1 MSKTDDLGPEFNSS
15 VAAYLVKNYGDVLKV
30 SRERFCIISLP
41 LLRKYIA
48 DNQDIVDSYE
58 EQIKAEIEGQGLE
71 GNAVLRSVFKAQLER
86 LRSGDKKDSTAYAD
100 ELKKSIQAGVTDRV
114 AGSTLE
120 EPTSEH
126 DNTAELIDKILH
138 DPHNVDPTVIPKK
151 VADAVRKELMGSFKK
166 FGKWAFHIQMG
177 FPFQSQDF
185 HDVIFDVGQ
194 KIVDGEID
202 RVIITIPPRH
212 SKTQLMSI
220 ALPLYSFCHNEN
232 SHNIITSYAEDV
244 VLESSGYIRAVMLD
258 PLFQRIFPKV
268 RIDPNKRSLERWG
281 TTKAG
286 VMHAVPTGGKL
297 TGKGAGLLVVN
308 YAGCFVVDD
317 VIKPKDAYSDTVR
330 AEINDRFDNTFMSRL
345 ANDGCVT
352 DAKGNQVKC
361 PRTPM
366 VIIMQRVHDQDLVGY
381 ILRGGSSDKYHYL
394 NIPAIIEPGV
404 GGKEWYQKLINKQ
417 GYSHAIPIYY
427 DLKRGEG
434 KSALWPSRKSLESLE
449 AMQDANP
456 YTYNSQY
463 AGDPSAQGHGLIQ
476 EDWWQEYDTESFDR
490 KRIVRSFITA
500 DTASTEKTYS
510 DYSVLK
516 HWGVTKERDVYC
528 LDIMLGKF
536 EIPKLKE
543 EVVAFWKKCTKLDMR
558 WPACIPMAVFME
570 DKSAG
575 QFLNQQFIKDGTVR
589 VRPVPRDGTN
599 ANNKVTRF
607 MNAVPYFAQR
617 RIYFPADHEHLPHV
631 KREILGFTS
640 MGSGTGHDD
649 CVDNVSD
656 MVAIEFSGPS
666 ANYEAWVNE

>member
-1 MSKTDDLGPEFNSS
+1 MSKTDDLGPEFNEA
-15 VAAYLVKNYGDVLKV
+15 VVAYLVKNYGDVLKV
-30 SRERFCIISLP
+30 SRERFCILSLP
-41 LLRKYIA
+41 LLRRYIA
-48 DNQDIVDSYE
+48 ENSEIVDGYE
-58 EQIKAEIEGQGLE
+58 SQIREEIEGQGLD
-71 GNAVLRSVFKAQLER
+71 GDAVLRSVFNAQLER

-100 ELKKSIQAGVTDRV
+100 EIKKGIQAGITDRV

-120 EPTSEH
+120 EPNQEH
-126 DNTAELIDKILH
+126 DNTEELIDKILY

-151 VADAVRKELMGSFKK
+151 VADAVRAKLMKSFRD
-166 FGKWAFHIQMG
+166 FSKWTFHIQMG

-194 KIVDGEID
+194 RVVDGEID
-202 RVIITIPPRH
+202 RLIVTIPPRH
-212 SKTQLMSI
+212 SKTQIMSI
-220 ALPLYSFCHNEN
+220 SLPLYSFCHNET

-244 VLESSGYIRAVMLD
+244 VLESSGYIRQVMTD

-297 TGKGAGLLVVN
+297 TGKGAGLLVAN

-345 ANDGCVT
+345 ANDGCIT
-352 DAKGNQVKC
+352 DSRGNQVTC
-361 PRTPM
+361 ARTPM

-394 NIPAIIEPGV
+394 NIPGIVEPDV
-404 GGKEWYQKLINKQ
+404 GSAGWYDKLIKKQ
-417 GYSHAIPIYY
+417 GYTHAIPILY

-434 KSALWPSRKSLESLE
+434 KSALWPSRKSLESLL
-449 AMQDANP
+449 AMQVSNP

-476 EDWWQEYDTESFDR
+476 EDWWQEYDEDSFDR

-500 DTASTEKTYS
+500 DTASTDKDYS
-510 DYSVLK
+510 DYSVLV
-516 HWGVTKERDVYC
+516 HWGVTKERDVYA

-543 EVVAFWKKCTKLDMR
+543 EVITFWKKCTKLDMR
-558 WPACIPMAVFME
+558 WPACIPRAMHME

-575 QFLNQQFIKDGTVR
+575 QFLNQQFTKDGMVR
-589 VRPVPRDGTN
+589 VQPVPRDGVN
-599 ANNKVTRF
+599 VNNKVTRF
-607 MNAVPYFAQR
+607 LNAVPYFAQL
-617 RIYFPADHEHLPHV
+617 RIFFPANHEHTPHF
-631 KREILGFTS
+631 KREVLGFTS
-640 MGSGTGHDD
+640 LGSGTGHDD

-666 ANYEAWVNE
+666 ANYDAWM

>member
-1 MSKTDDLGPEFNSS
+1 MSKSNHIGEEFDDAV
-15 VAAYLVKNYGDVLKV
+15 VAYMTKNYGDLLKV
-30 SRERFCIISLP
+30 SKERFCIISLP
-41 LLRKYIA
+41 LLRRYVADFDYILEKYEANIL
-48 DNQDIVDSYE
+48 E
-58 EQIKAEIEGQGLE
+58 EIEGQGLE
-71 GNAVLRSVFKAQLER
+71 DDKVLMSVFKAQMKR
-86 LRSGDKKDSTAYAD
+86 LQDADKKDSTAYAS
-100 ELKKSIQAGVTDRV
+100 EIEKTIKLGKTDRV
-114 AGSTLE
+114 AGSAVE
-120 EPTSEH
+120 ESIQA
-126 DNTAELIDKILH
+126 DGGDELVDKILY
-138 DPHNVDPTVIPKK
+138 DPHNVDPTVIPAK
-151 VADAVRKELMGSFKK
+151 VAEKVRKILMGSFEK
-166 FGKWAFHIQMG
+166 FGKWSFHIQMG

-185 HDVIFDVGQ
+185 HDVIFKVGQ
-194 KIVDGEID
+194 QVVDGEID
-202 RVIITIPPRH
+202 RLIITIPPRH

-220 ALPLYSFCHNEN
+220 ALPLYSFCHNET

-244 VLESSGYIRAVMLD
+244 VLESSGYIRTVMLD

-281 TTKAG
+281 TTKQG

-297 TGKGAGLLVVN
+297 TGKGAGLLVTN

-352 DAKGNQVKC
+352 DSRGNLVEC
-361 PRTPM
+361 ARTPM

-404 GGKEWYQKLINKQ
+404 GGAEWYQKLINKQ
-417 GYSHAIPIYY
+417 NYTHAIPILY

-434 KSALWPSRKSLESLE
+434 QSALWPSRKSLASLLE
-449 AMQDANP
+449 MQKSNP

-463 AGDPSAQGHGLIQ
+463 AGDPSAQGHGLIK
-476 EDWWQEYDTESFDR
+476 EDWWQEYDPETFDR
-490 KRIVRSFITA
+490 RRIVRSFITA
-500 DTASTEKTYS
+500 DTASTVKEYS

-516 HWGVTKERDVYC
+516 HWGITKERDAYC

-536 EIPKLKE
+536 ETPELKE
-543 EVVAFWKKCTKLDMR
+543 EIIKFWKECIKLDIR
-558 WPACIPMAVFME
+558 WPACIPRAVHME

-575 QFLNQQFIKDGTVR
+575 QFLNQQFIKDGSVR
-589 VRPVPRDGTN
+589 VMPVPRDGIN
-599 ANNKVTRF
+599 ANDKVTRF
-607 MNAVPYFAQR
+607 LNAVPYFAQG
-617 RIYFPADHEHLPHV
+617 RIFWPAGHKHLPHV

-640 MGSGTGHDD
+640 LGSGTGHDD

-666 ANYEAWVNE
+666 ANYDAWM